1 VDDDR
6 PTSPEPGDRA
16 PGSGP
21 ILSAGVG
28 APPVSWAAPR
38 SSSTGGGVEVAQ
50 GIVLAGI
57 GTRIAAFLV
66 DVFLLGA
73 VAITITLIAATV
85 IPDRATGDLIAAV
98 IVAVL
103 GVAYFAIAWLGPWA
117 ATPGQR
123 LARLRV
129 VDAGSLER
137 IDGRRAIIRSLAL
150 GSALSL
156 LSFPAALSRYIEVIA
171 VVWAMILLGTAIFD
185 SRGQGLHDRWARTL
199 VVKPAVAGSG
209 PLVFGCFL
217 IVLIILLAPF
227 VIATASGPFLQQILG
242 QLASP
247 APR

>member
-1 VDDDR
+1 VDDNR
-6 PTSPEPGDRA
+6 PASPEPVDPARE
-16 PGSGP
+16 SGP

-28 APPVSWAAPR
+28 APPVSWATPGSA
-38 SSSTGGGVEVAQ
+38 STDGIEVAK

-66 DVFLLGA
+66 DVFVLGA
-73 VAITITLIAATV
+73 LAITITLVTARAIT
-85 IPDRATGDLIAAV
+85 DRPTGDLIAGT
-98 IVAVL
+98 IVAIL
-103 GVAYFAIAWLGPWA
+103 GVAYFAISWVGPWA

-137 IDGRRAIIRSLAL
+137 IDARRALVRSLAL

-156 LSFPAALSRYIEVIA
+156 LSFPAAVSRYIEVIA

-185 SRGQGLHDRWARTL
+185 GRRQGLHDRWARTI
-199 VVKPAVAGSG
+199 VVRPAAAGPG

-217 IVLIILLAPF
+217 IVLLILASPF
-227 VIATASGPFLQQILG
+227 IFVTIGGPALQQMFD

-247 APR
+247 APQ